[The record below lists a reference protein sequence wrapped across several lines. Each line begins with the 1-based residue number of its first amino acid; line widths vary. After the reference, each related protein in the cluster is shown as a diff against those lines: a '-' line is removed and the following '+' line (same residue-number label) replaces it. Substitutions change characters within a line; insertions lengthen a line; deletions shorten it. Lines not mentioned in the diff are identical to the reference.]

1 MTRCVTEVRTKALV
15 TVITGI
21 TMKSAKQ
28 IKNFDN
34 KSRKIQLGQN
44 HD

>member
-1 MTRCVTEVRTKALV
+1 MTRCVTEVKTKALV

-21 TMKSAKQ
+21 MMKSAKQ
-28 IKNFDN
+28 INFDN
-34 KSRKIQLGQN
+34 TSRKIQLGQN